1 MVKNNVKTYLKINSF
16 GEQQQ
21 LIDLLFYQVFYYAFI
36 LHKRIIKVKK

>member
-21 LIDLLFYQVFYYAFI
+21 LIDLLFIKSFTTLLFYTNV
-36 LHKRIIKVKK
+36 L